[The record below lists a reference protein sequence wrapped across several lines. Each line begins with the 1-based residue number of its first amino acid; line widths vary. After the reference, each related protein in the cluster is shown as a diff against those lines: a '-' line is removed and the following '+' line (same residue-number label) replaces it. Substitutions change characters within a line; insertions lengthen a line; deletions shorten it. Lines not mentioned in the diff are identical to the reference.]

1 MYKIPEKNWGE
12 FLSQGETNWCWAYAL
27 GGIFSLTKHDE
38 IAKLHETLGQRNP
51 DGTINDEG
59 ASPEFVL
66 KRAKEKGY
74 IKDYKAINYA
84 YRPRRI
90 EEIIKALEQGI
101 PLYMQKKDTK
111 LETHEV
117 RVIGFDEAKARYVV
131 VDSGKINLSPLTV
144 SYDVCE
150 SLYSVELTPEN
161 YAKINADFKVDTT
174 DVKTEIEV
182 VEPEK
187 EEIKTEINNEPETEI
202 EAEPKKMPFFDVKE
216 KDWFYDDVKLCYE
229 EGVIKGKTD
238 EFFDAT
244 GFVTRAELCAV
255 IARHI
260 RDSKK

>member
-1 MYKIPEKNWGE
+1 MYKIPEKNWGA

-27 GGIFSLTKHDE
+27 GGIFSLTKHEE

-90 EEIIKALEQGI
+90 EEIMKALEQGI

-161 YAKINADFKVDTT
+161 YAKINADFNAEA
-174 DVKTEIEV
+174 TEIE
-182 VEPEK
+182 
-187 EEIKTEINNEPETEI
+187 TEINNEPETEI
-202 EAEPKKMPFFDVKE
+202 EVEPKKMAFLDVKE
-216 KDWFYDDVKLCYE
+216 SDWYYEDVKSLFD
-229 EGVIKGKTD
+229 KGIVNGKRVD
-238 EFFDAT
+238 YFGAES
-244 GFVTRAELCAV
+244 FVTRAEISAMINRAIAYV
-255 IARHI
+255 IGVN
-260 RDSKK
+260 KG